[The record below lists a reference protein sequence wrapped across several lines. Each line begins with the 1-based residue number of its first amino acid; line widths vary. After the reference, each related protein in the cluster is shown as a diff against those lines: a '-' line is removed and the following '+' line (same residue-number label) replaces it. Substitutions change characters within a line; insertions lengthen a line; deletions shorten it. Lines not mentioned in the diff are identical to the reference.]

1 MKQFGVIGGGTMGGT
16 FVAALLANE
25 IATPDA
31 VAVCEVV
38 ESRRDWLRDE
48 YGVQVTDDAAV
59 AAKDAP
65 VVFMAVKPQD
75 FPAAAKPLQGLIGPE
90 QLVVSIMAG
99 ITIDSLRDGLGH
111 RAVVRVMPNTP
122 AQIGEGMLVWTASEE
137 VSAEQRSAVQR
148 MLATMGHELYVPAE
162 RQIDMATAVSGSGP
176 GFVYLVIESMIDGA
190 VQIGLSRELAE
201 ELVLQTV
208 KGSAQFAQESDSHV
222 AALRNMVTSP
232 GGTTAAGLRAME
244 RHGVR
249 TGTIEAIVE
258 AYRRAQELGQ

>member
-16 FVAALLANE
+16 FVAALLTTK
-25 IATPDA
+25 IASPDA
-31 VAVCEVV
+31 ITVCEIV

-48 YGVQVTDDAAV
+48 FAVRVTDDAAE

-65 VVFMAVKPQD
+65 LVLMAVKPQD
-75 FPAAAKPLQGLIGPE
+75 FAAVAKPLQGLIRPE

-99 ITIDSLRDGLGH
+99 VTMDSLRDGLGH
-111 RAVVRVMPNTP
+111 RSVVRVMPNTP
-122 AQIGEGMLVWTASEE
+122 AQIGQGMLVWTASEE

-148 MLATMGHELYVPAE
+148 LLATMGRELYLPLE

-176 GFVYLVIESMIDGA
+176 GFIYLVIEAMIDGA

-208 KGSAQFAQESDSHV
+208 KGSAQFAQESDAHV

-244 RHGVR
+244 RHGTR
-249 TGTIEAIVE
+249 TGTIEAIIE

>member
-16 FVAALLANE
+16 FVAALLVNE

-31 VAVCEVV
+31 ISVCEVV
-38 ESRRDWLRDE
+38 ESRRHWLSGE
-48 YGVQVTDDAAV
+48 YGVQVTDDPAL

-65 VVFMAVKPQD
+65 VVFIAVKPQD
-75 FPAAAKPLQGLIGPE
+75 FGTAAEPLQGLIRPE

-99 ITIDSLRDGLGH
+99 ITIDKLCDSLGH
-111 RAVVRVMPNTP
+111 HVVVRVMPNTP
-122 AQIGEGMLVWTASEE
+122 AQIGEGMLVWTASDK
-137 VSAEQRSAVQR
+137 VSTEQRGAVQR
-148 MLATMGHELYVPAE
+148 ILATMGHELYVPSE

-176 GFVYLVIESMIDGA
+176 GFVYLMIESMIDGA
-190 VQIGLSRELAE
+190 VQIGLSREMAQE
-201 ELVLQTV
+201 MVLQTV
-208 KGSAQFAQESDSHV
+208 KGSAQFAQESDTHI
-222 AALRNMVTSP
+222 AELRNMVTSP

-244 RHGVR
+244 QHAAR